1 MGREAARSHKL
12 WRVLILLSPAK
23 SLDYASPMPKL
34 TVTTPRLLE
43 ESARLVDVM
52 RGKSVAELAALADIS
67 DELAAL
73 NAQRWAEF
81 SLPFTPRNARPAVL
95 AFDGDVYRG
104 MDVRKRFTTR
114 DYTEAQKTVRI
125 LSGLYGVLRP
135 LDLIQ
140 PYRLEMGTRLTT
152 ERGSSLYDWWGP
164 IVTDL
169 LADDLAGSP
178 GSRAV
183 INLASNEYSG
193 AVRPERLGVPVI
205 SPRFEDTT
213 ARGRRGVVSFYAK
226 RARGEMAG
234 WLVARRVRTA
244 AAVKDFDAAGYRYD
258 EAASTRE
265 VPVFVR
271 SFADRP

>member
-1 MGREAARSHKL
+1 M
-12 WRVLILLSPAK
+12 LILLSPAK
-23 SLDYASPMPKL
+23 SLDYANPIPKVAA
-34 TVTTPRLLE
+34 TMPRLLA
-43 ESARLVDVM
+43 ESERLVQLM

-104 MDVRKRFTTR
+104 MDARNRFTTR

-140 PYRLEMGTRLTT
+140 PYRLEMGTRLAT
-152 ERGSSLYDWWGP
+152 ERGTSLYDWWGQT
-164 IVTDL
+164 VTDL
-169 LADDLAGSP
+169 LAEDLAASP
-178 GSRAV
+178 GSAAV
-183 INLASNEYSG
+183 INLASTEYYG
-193 AVRPERLGVPVI
+193 AVRAQRLGVPVI
-205 SPRFEDTT
+205 SPRFEDTN
-213 ARGRRGVVSFYAK
+213 ARGRRSVVSFYAK

-234 WLVARRVRTA
+234 WLVTRRARSVA
-244 AAVKDFDAAGYRYD
+244 ALKDFDAAGYRYD
-258 EAASTRE
+258 EANSSRE

-271 SFADRP
+271 SFTDR

>member
-1 MGREAARSHKL
+1 M
-12 WRVLILLSPAK
+12 LILLSPAK
-23 SLDYASPMPKL
+23 SLDYATPIPK
-34 TVTTPRLLE
+34 VTATMPRLLA
-43 ESARLVDVM
+43 ESERLVEVM

-104 MDVRKRFTTR
+104 MDVRGRFTTR
-114 DYTEAQKTVRI
+114 DYTEAQKTVRV

-140 PYRLEMGTRLTT
+140 PYRLEMGARLAT
-152 ERGSSLYDWWGP
+152 ERGGSLYDWWGE
-164 IVTDL
+164 IVTKVL
-169 LADDLAGSP
+169 VGDLAASP

-183 INLASNEYSG
+183 INLASSEYYG
-193 AVRPERLGVPVI
+193 AVRRERLGAPVI
-205 SPRFEDTT
+205 SPRFEDTN
-213 ARGRRGVVSFYAK
+213 AQGRRSVVSFYAK
-226 RARGEMAG
+226 RARGEMAA
-234 WLVARRVRTA
+234 WLVTRRARSVHA
-244 AAVKDFDAAGYRYD
+244 LKEFDAAGYRYD
-258 EAASTRE
+258 PAHSTRE

-271 SFADRP
+271 SFTDRG